1 MFFAALFPVAKIWKQ
16 LKCPLIDKWV
26 KKLWYVCIYYLAI
39 KKTGILSFVTTQ
51 MDFVGNML
59 SEISQKGR
67 NLIISLVCGILN
79 ELKLTVIGNRLVT
92 TRGRE

>member
-1 MFFAALFPVAKIWKQ
+1 MFIAALFPIAKIWEQ
-16 LKCPLIDKWV
+16 LKCPLIDKWI

-39 KKTGILSFVTTQ
+39 KKNGILSFVTTQ

-59 SEISQKGR
+59 SEIGQKGR
-67 NLIISLVCGILN
+67 NLIISLLCEILN
-79 ELKLTVIGNRLVT
+79 ELKCTDIGNRLVI